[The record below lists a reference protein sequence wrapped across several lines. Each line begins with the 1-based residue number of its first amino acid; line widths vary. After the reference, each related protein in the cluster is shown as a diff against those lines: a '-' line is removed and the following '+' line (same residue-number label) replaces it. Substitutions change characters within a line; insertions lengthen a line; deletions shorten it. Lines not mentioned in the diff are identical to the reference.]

1 MMLEMIGRN
10 IAHRPVRTT
19 IAIIAIAVEV
29 TLVVI
34 IVGLT
39 NGLLQDSAKRIEGI
53 GADIMM
59 QPPSSSLILAFSGA
73 PMPIRIR
80 EKLEDI
86 KGVKA
91 VAPVLVQF
99 HSVGVE
105 LIYGI
110 ELKSFNAVSGGFVFH
125 EGHEFEGPDDLLVDD
140 FYAAAKKIHVG
151 DTRRLL
157 DHDFRV
163 VGIVEHGKGSRL
175 FVPLSTLQELS
186 GSRDKASIFFIKCKD
201 PDETSEVMAAIQRLF
216 PRHQLRPLKSY
227 LSMMTSSSL
236 PGLNAFVDSMILLAV
251 VIGFLVIFLSMYTT
265 VLERTHE
272 IGILKSMGASDRY
285 IVKLVLSEAGM
296 LSGLGIVA
304 GIGVSYLTRAFM
316 LDIFPSLVILITGGW
331 LAKASLLAVAAA
343 LAGALYPAYLAAKK
357 DPIEALA
364 YE

>member
-1 MMLEMIGRN
+1 MIAELISRN
-10 IAHRPVRTT
+10 IAHRPVRTA
-19 IAIIAIAVEV
+19 ISIIAIAVEV
-29 TLVVI
+29 TLIVI

-39 NGLLQDSAKRIEGI
+39 SGLLQDSAKRIEGI

-80 EKLEDI
+80 EKLEQM

-99 HSVGVE
+99 HSAGIE

-110 ELKSFNAVSGGFVFH
+110 EPKSFDAVSGGFVFH
-125 EGHEFEGPDDLLVDD
+125 QGGAFEEPDELLVDD
-140 FYAAAKKIHVG
+140 FYAAAKKIRVG
-151 DTRRLL
+151 ETRRLL

-175 FVPLSTLQELS
+175 FVPLATLQDLS
-186 GSRDKASIFFIKCKD
+186 GSQDKASIFFVKCKD
-201 PDETSEVMAAIQRLF
+201 PEETSQVMAAMQRVF

-236 PGLNAFVDSMILLAV
+236 PGLNAFVDSMIVLAV

-265 VLERTHE
+265 ILERTHE

-285 IVKLVLSEAGM
+285 LVKLVLSEAG
-296 LSGLGIVA
+296 LLGGIGIGA
-304 GIGVSYLTRAFM
+304 GIGLSYLTRALM
-316 LDIFPSLVILITGGW
+316 LNLFPTMIILITGGW
-331 LAKASLLAVAAA
+331 LAKASFLAAVAA
-343 LAGALYPAYLAAKK
+343 LAGALYPAYLAAKQ